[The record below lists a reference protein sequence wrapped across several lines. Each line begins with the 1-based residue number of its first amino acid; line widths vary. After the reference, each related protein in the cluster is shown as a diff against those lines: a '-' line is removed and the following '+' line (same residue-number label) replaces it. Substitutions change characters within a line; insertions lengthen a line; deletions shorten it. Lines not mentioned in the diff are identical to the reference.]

1 MNNILKISIFLILK
15 FIITVSVFSI
25 EQSHDSLAVI
35 KDSVF
40 INENAPVLNDSII
53 PKPLEEF
60 IEDIPVSAKKF
71 EMVKSPTKAV
81 LLSLLLPGLGQ
92 YYVESYWKAPLFLG
106 ATGALTYLIID
117 NHNQYINQQDKWDQM
132 DDNDPGKS
140 KTKIL
145 KEFYRDQRDMDV
157 FYLFGVYILGAVDAY
172 AGAHLYDFNVSDDLS
187 LKFQPDMMNGFRIGL
202 KLEW

>member
-1 MNNILKISIFLILK
+1 MNNVPKILMFLILK
-15 FIITVSVFSI
+15 FIITVSVYGI

-40 INENAPVLNDSII
+40 INENAPVLNDTII

-60 IEDIPVSAKKF
+60 IGDVPVSGKKF
-71 EMVKSPTKAV
+71 EMAKSPTKAV

-92 YYVESYWKAPLFLG
+92 YYVESYWKVPIFLG
-106 ATGALTYLIID
+106 AAGTLTYLIID
-117 NHNQYINQQDKWDQM
+117 NNNKFVQKQNEWEAM
-132 DDNDPGKS
+132 DDDDPYKS
-140 KTKIL
+140 LRQIQ
-145 KEFYRDQRDMDV
+145 KEVYRDQRDMDA

-172 AGAHLYDFNVSDDLS
+172 VGAHLYDFNVSDDLS
-187 LKFQPDMMNGFRIGL
+187 LKFQTDMINGFRIGL